1 MMRYLLSF
9 FFLISLFGCS
19 KTLPP
24 IGTYISLSTITSN
37 GVAKDEENIK
47 KLEGKVVQ
55 VWGFIDPSNIFT
67 EENCFSLF
75 ALKDDDIGMGVNI
88 ELIGDKFLYINLFEK
103 LNGLGERRVEVLLQ
117 GVLKLYKRNYNF
129 NSSLGVT
136 IEVTTPNDIRI
147 KGKK

>member
-1 MMRYLLSF
+1 
-9 FFLISLFGCS
+9 
-19 KTLPP
+19 
-24 IGTYISLSTITSN
+24 
-37 GVAKDEENIK
+37 
-47 KLEGKVVQ
+47 
-55 VWGFIDPSNIFT
+55 
-67 EENCFSLF
+67 
-75 ALKDDDIGMGVNI
+75 MGVNI